1 MFACKHD
8 INGLNFDFHKKK
20 MLWYFCPFMHLLY
33 LFTTK
38 SFSFLIL
45 NVSFS
50 SLSTEL
56 YPVLPYKTCKMRFF
70 LPYLFYMTAGMHLDF
85 YITWGRVLCN
95 ISRPYILCWVA
106 FDSEFAKSWYF
117 CKMFTVV
124 RVLIFK

>member
-56 YPVLPYKTCKMRFF
+56 HPVLPYKTCKMRVFF
-70 LPYLFYMTAGMHLDF
+70 TVLILHDSGYAFRFLYYMRQSTLQYKQALFE
-85 YITWGRVLCN
+85 
-95 ISRPYILCWVA
+95 
-106 FDSEFAKSWYF
+106 SEFAKSWYF
-117 CKMFTVV
+117 CKTFTVV
-124 RVLIFK
+124 KVLIFFKLKPV